1 MGIHRSHRRD
11 RILLYMPRLGSVVA
25 WTKMIVKDMVRY
37 KNILE
42 TEVYFGDIFVE
53 LVGGLNEKKEKK
65 NKKK

>member
-1 MGIHRSHRRD
+1 
-11 RILLYMPRLGSVVA
+11 
-25 WTKMIVKDMVRY
+25 MVRY

-65 NKKK
+65 KKKK